1 MIIGNGLIANIFSD
15 VKIDNII
22 FASGVS
28 DSNETNYLNFKR
40 EEELLIYY
48 LNNFKDKTLVYFN
61 SILSSLNNTPY
72 LNHKNNMVNLIKKYN
87 NYKIYNVPQL
97 FGNNGNKNNLVN
109 YFIESLKNNKTIY
122 IQKDIYRSIIDIEDL
137 RNIVLMTLDTKYNEF
152 NISYIELL
160 KVSEILK
167 ITADIYN
174 IKPIIIEVDGGFS
187 INKENDNIINDII
200 FELNINKNN
209 YTKTIIEK
217 YIK

>member
-61 SILSSLNNTPY
+61 SILSLNNTPY